1 MNNSQVPESRG
12 FRELFNRIPDITKNH
27 HASTL
32 LDHAKANVPYLKKDI
47 YDLPKPSGKKASS
60 CIAISAGP
68 SLQRKNSIER
78 ILRANYPGSIVAAD
92 GAYLACVRAGLVP
105 DYVVTLDPHAS
116 RITRWFGD
124 HDFERHS
131 EQDDYF
137 ERQEL
142 NTELRKNGVA
152 QNQEDIALVDRYGHL
167 TKAIV
172 SSSAPMNVTQR
183 LMEAKFDIYGWN
195 PLVDNPKR
203 RGSLTRKLYQIN
215 RLPCMNT
222 GGNVGTAS
230 WVFSAAILEFS
241 QIALIG
247 MDFGYYRD
255 TPLRNTQYYY
265 ELLDHAG
272 GEEKLVDYFVDF
284 TFPLTGEG
292 FFTDPVYYWYRR
304 NFLDL
309 YKQTGVKTYN
319 CTEGGILFDSDFEC
333 MALDT
338 YLERNG

>member
-1 MNNSQVPESRG
+1 MNNSQAPESRG

-32 LDHAKANVPYLKKDI
+32 LDHAKANAAYLKKDI

-60 CIAISAGP
+60 CIVISAGP
-68 SLQRKNSIER
+68 SLRRKNSIRR
-78 ILRANYPGSIVAAD
+78 ILEADYPGSIVAAD
-92 GAYLACVRAGLVP
+92 GAYLCCLRSGLIP
-105 DYVVTLDPHAS
+105 DYVITLDPHAS

-137 ERQEL
+137 ERQDL

-152 QNQEDIALVDRYGHL
+152 QNKEDIALVNRYGHL

-172 SSSAPMNVTQR
+172 SSSAPMNVIQR
-183 LMEAKFDIYGWN
+183 LMESKFDMYGWN

-203 RGSLTRKLYQIN
+203 GESLSRKLYQIN

-230 WVFSAAILEFS
+230 WVFAAAILEFS

-272 GEEKLVDYFVDF
+272 GEEKLADYFVDF
-284 TFPLTGEG
+284 TFPLTGER
-292 FFTDPVYYWYRR
+292 FLTDPVYYWYRQ

-309 YKQTGVKTYN
+309 HKKTGVKTYN
-319 CTEGGILFDSDFEC
+319 CTEGGILFDHDFEC

-338 YLERNG
+338 YLEKNG